1 MSKSGEEAVATS
13 SLRMTPVTLSAGMTE
28 NPMVRI
34 GPTPDSGPLPPNQKE
49 HVSAR
54 TDPSM
59 IEHRVVSPVSTGHI
73 IGEGAAIFTDMT
85 EPMLTT
91 LDQ

>member
-34 GPTPDSGPLPPNQKE
+34 RPTPDSGPLP
-49 HVSAR
+49 
-54 TDPSM
+54 
-59 IEHRVVSPVSTGHI
+59 
-73 IGEGAAIFTDMT
+73 
-85 EPMLTT
+85 LTRQNMF
-91 LDQ
+91 LQEQILL